1 MEIIAHRGA
10 CFDAPENS
18 LEAFRIAIEQ
28 QADRLELDIQIARD
42 GVPIVCHDA
51 TTGRTGSRDVEVE
64 FTDSADLRDITLSNG
79 EPFPTLDEVCA
90 LAAGRSSLDVELK
103 ATSDA
108 VARSVLDTLASHG
121 LLDDALITS
130 FDAQVLRRL
139 RLLGFEGRTGLLI
152 GSKSLNMRQRAYET
166 WPLATLSEARA
177 TDLVIHHMLA
187 HRALRAA
194 LRRRGLGLVLWTAVE
209 DEDVAEDKRARLY
222 RRLDRIEADGIIVG
236 RIAEARASLASNEA

>member
-18 LEAFRIAIEQ
+18 LEAFRIAIDQ
-28 QADRLELDIQIARD
+28 DADRLELDIQIARD

-51 TTGRTGSRDVEVE
+51 TTGRTGSRDIEIE
-64 FTDSADLRDITLSNG
+64 FADSDEIRGITLSNG
-79 EPFPTLDEVCA
+79 EPFPTLDELCA
-90 LAAGRSSLDVELK
+90 VAAGRVALDVELK
-103 ATSDA
+103 ATNDA
-108 VARSVLDTLASHG
+108 VARSVLDTLAAHD

-166 WPLATLSEARA
+166 WPMATLVEARA

-187 HRALRAA
+187 HRALRSA

-209 DEDVAEDKRARLY
+209 DEDVPQDKRERLY
-222 RRLDRIEADGIIVG
+222 RRLERIGADGVIVG
-236 RIAEARASLASNEA
+236 RVAEARSVLASE

>member
-28 QADRLELDIQIARD
+28 DADRLELDIQIARD

-51 TTGRTGSRDVEVE
+51 TTGRTGSRDLEIE
-64 FTDSADLRDITLSNG
+64 FADSAEVRSVTLSNG
-79 EPFPTLDEVCA
+79 EPFPTLDELCA
-90 LAAGRSSLDVELK
+90 LASGRVALDVELK
-103 ATSDA
+103 ATTDA
-108 VARSVLDTLASHG
+108 VARSVLDTLAAHD
-121 LLDDALITS
+121 LLGDALITS

-166 WPLATLSEARA
+166 WPMATLLEARA

-194 LRRRGLGLVLWTAVE
+194 LKRRGLGLVLWTAVE
-209 DEDVAEDKRARLY
+209 DEDVPQDKRERLY
-222 RRLDRIEADGIIVG
+222 RRLERIGADGVIVG
-236 RIAEARASLASNEA
+236 RVAEARGILAVE